1 MHTQYYETEWTLW
14 DRFDLK
20 GRKEDGGEMTLREFV
35 DYFKVIIS
43 HSPSW
48 GLCSLGLERLG
59 NQLAVFTTT
68 QLIA

>member
-35 DYFKVIIS
+35 DYFKVMIS
-43 HSPSW
+43 RHP
-48 GLCSLGLERLG
+48 LGGCVL
-59 NQLAVFTTT
+59 
-68 QLIA
+68 